1 MSKKKRL
8 FAYALANQMQGHRF
22 TDDVAICKA
31 TTKQKAIKKFR
42 QLYGL
47 ADETNVFEVRFSLNG
62 YGVAILT
69 DY

>member
-8 FAYALANQMQGHRF
+8 FAYALADQMQGHRF

-31 TTKQKAIKKFR
+31 TSKQKAIKRFR
-42 QLYGL
+42 ALYGL
-47 ADETNVFEVRFSLNG
+47 ADETNVFEVRFNS

>member
-1 MSKKKRL
+1 MSRKRL
-8 FAYALANQMQGHRF
+8 YAYALADQMEGHDF

-31 TTKQKAIKKFR
+31 TSKRQAIKKFR

-47 ADETNVFEVRFSLNG
+47 ADQTNVFEVRFNDC
-62 YGVAILT
+62 GVAILT

>member
-1 MSKKKRL
+1 MSAKKRL
-8 FAYALANQMQGHRF
+8 FAFALADQMQGHDF

-31 TTKQKAIKKFR
+31 TTKRKAIKRFR

-47 ADETNVFEVRFSLNG
+47 ADETNVFEVRFND

>member
-1 MSKKKRL
+1 MW
-8 FAYALANQMQGHRF
+8 GHDF
-22 TDDVAICKA
+22 TVDVAICKA
-31 TTKQKAIKKFR
+31 TSKRKAIEKFR

-47 ADETNVFEVRFSLNG
+47 ADETNVFEVRFND

>member
-1 MSKKKRL
+1 MSAKNRL
-8 FAYALANQMQGHRF
+8 FAYALADQMQEHDF

-31 TTKQKAIKKFR
+31 SSKRQAIKKFR

-47 ADETNVFEVRFSLNG
+47 ADQTNVFEVRFNG

>member
-1 MSKKKRL
+1 MSARKRL
-8 FAYALANQMQGHRF
+8 FAYALADQMQGHDF

-31 TTKQKAIKKFR
+31 TTKRKAIKKFR

-47 ADETNVFEVRFSLNG
+47 ADETNVSEVRFNH
-62 YGVAILT
+62 YDVAILT